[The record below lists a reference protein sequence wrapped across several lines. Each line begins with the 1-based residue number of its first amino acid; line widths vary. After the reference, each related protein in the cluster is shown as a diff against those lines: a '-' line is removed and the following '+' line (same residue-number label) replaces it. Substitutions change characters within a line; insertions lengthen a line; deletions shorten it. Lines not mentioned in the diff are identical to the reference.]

1 MTLVDALSP
10 DRDPDLVARFAPW
23 AGRRLLVFGAGYIGG
38 AVARVAR
45 AAGLEVSALTR
56 NPATAGALAAAGV
69 DVVVADL
76 ASHDW
81 HARMPRDADFVLNA
95 VSSGGG
101 GVEGYRRSY
110 VEGARS
116 LIAWASTASPPVRAH
131 LIYTSSTSVYAQ
143 GGGVRVDETSDAEP
157 VEENGRLIL
166 ESERVVRGW
175 LGPWTILRLAG
186 IYGPERHLLLDQL
199 RAGATE
205 LAGRGEH
212 RLNLV
217 HRDDV
222 IGALVAVW
230 RGRERAAGQVYTLA
244 DGCPEAKATVAAWV
258 ASRLGREPPGFSAE
272 GAGLRRRQVPDRVIA
287 SDRIQRELG
296 WRPRY
301 PSFREG
307 YAALLEA

>member
-1 MTLVDALSP
+1 MTRSP
-10 DRDPDLVARFAPW
+10 FSGPNRDSDLVAWFAPW
-23 AGRRLLVFGAGYIGG
+23 AGRRLLVFGAGYVGG
-38 AVARVAR
+38 TVARVAR
-45 AAGLEVSALTR
+45 AAGLEVAALTR
-56 NPATAGALAAAGV
+56 NPATAEALAAAGV
-69 DVVVADL
+69 DVVVADF

-81 HARMPRDADFVLNA
+81 HAQMPRDADFVLNA

-116 LIAWASTASPPVRAH
+116 LIAWACAASVPVRAH

-143 GGGVRVDETSDAEP
+143 GGGARVDEASDTEP

-166 ESERVVRGW
+166 ESERVVRAW
-175 LGPWTILRLAG
+175 PGPWTVLRLAG
-186 IYGPERHLLLDQL
+186 IYGPDRHLLLDQL

-212 RLNLV
+212 HLNLV
-217 HRDDV
+217 HRDDI
-222 IGALVAVW
+222 IGALVAAW
-230 RGRERAAGQVYTLA
+230 RCPERAADQVYTVA

-258 ASRLGREPPGFSAE
+258 AARLGREPPGFPGE